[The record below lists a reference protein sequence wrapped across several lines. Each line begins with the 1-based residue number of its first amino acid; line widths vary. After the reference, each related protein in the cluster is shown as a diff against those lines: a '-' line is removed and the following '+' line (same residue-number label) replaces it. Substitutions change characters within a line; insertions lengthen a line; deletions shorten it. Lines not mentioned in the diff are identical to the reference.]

1 MKRFT
6 NGICV
11 LLVCVMVLSTAAIA
25 AEPVEPRG
33 SDFFLYS
40 SVYFWRKTG
49 QTYEIW
55 FDVLGTDIMLEL
67 GARKIVVQR
76 STDGENWVTARTI
89 LKEDYP
95 QMTEANSLRYANCVT
110 FAATNGYCYR
120 AIVYLYARNSTGIG
134 SMMETTAVLDL
145 R

>member
-1 MKRFT
+1 MKRLT
-6 NGICV
+6 KGISV
-11 LLVCVMVLSTAAIA
+11 LLVCIMLLSTVAIA

-55 FDVLGTDIMLEL
+55 FDVLTKGIMQEL

-76 STDGENWVTARTI
+76 STDGINWVTARTI

-95 QMTEANSLRYANCVT
+95 NMTTLDDLQYSNCVT

-120 AIVYLYARNSTGIG
+120 AAVYLYARNSTGFG
-134 SMMETTAVLDL
+134 SMCETTAILDL

>member
-1 MKRFT
+1 MKRLT
-6 NGICV
+6 KGICV
-11 LLVCVMVLSTAAIA
+11 LLVCVMVLSTVAIA

-33 SDFFLYS
+33 SDFFAYS
-40 SVYFWRKTG
+40 CVYFWRKTG

-55 FDVLGTDIMLEL
+55 FDVTTKGIMQEV
-67 GARKIVVQR
+67 GARKIIVQR

-95 QMTEANSLRYANCVT
+95 HMTTLDDFQYTNCVT

-120 AIVYLYARNSTGIG
+120 AVVYLYARNSTGFG
-134 SMMETTAVLDL
+134 SMRETTTVLDL

>member
-1 MKRFT
+1 MKRLVK
-6 NGICV
+6 GISV
-11 LLVCVMVLSTAAIA
+11 LMVCIMVLSTVAIA

-33 SDFFLYS
+33 SDYFVFS

-55 FDVLGTDIMLEL
+55 FDVTTKGIMQEL

-76 STDGENWVTARTI
+76 STDGVNWVTARTI

-95 QMTEANSLRYANCVT
+95 QMTIADDFRYTNCVT

-120 AIVYLYARNSTGIG
+120 AIVYLYARNSTGFG

>member
-1 MKRFT
+1 MKRFVK
-6 NGICV
+6 GISV
-11 LLVCVMVLSTAAIA
+11 MLVCLMLLSTAAIA

-33 SDFFLYS
+33 SDFFAYS

-55 FDVLGTDIMLEL
+55 FDVTTKGMMQEV

-76 STDGENWVTARTI
+76 STDGANWVTARTI

-95 QMTEANSLRYANCVT
+95 HMTTTNNIGYANCVT

-120 AIVYLYARNSTGIG
+120 AIVYLYARNSTGVGI
-134 SMMETTAVLDL
+134 MRETTAMFDL

>member
-1 MKRFT
+1 MKRLT
-6 NGICV
+6 KGICV

-33 SDFFLYS
+33 SDFFVYS

-55 FDVLGTDIMLEL
+55 FDVTSKGNMLEL

-76 STDGENWVTARTI
+76 SVDGENWVTARTI

-95 QMTEANSLRYANCVT
+95 HMTEMDTFRYTNCVT

-134 SMMETTAVLDL
+134 SMMETTTVLDL

>member
-1 MKRFT
+1 MKRFIK
-6 NGICV
+6 GISV
-11 LLVCVMVLSTAAIA
+11 LLVCVMLLSTVAIA

-55 FDVLGTDIMLEL
+55 FDVTGKGTMQEL

-95 QMTEANSLRYANCVT
+95 QMTETNCVRYTNCVT

>member
-1 MKRFT
+1 MKRFVK
-6 NGICV
+6 GISV
-11 LLVCVMVLSTAAIA
+11 LLVCIMVLSTVAIA

-55 FDVLGTDIMLEL
+55 FDVTTKGIMDEL

-76 STDGENWVTARTI
+76 STDGVNWVTARTI

-95 QMTEANSLRYANCVT
+95 HMTTTDDLQYSNCVT

-120 AIVYLYARNSTGIG
+120 AIVYLYASNSTGFG
-134 SMMETTAVLDL
+134 SMRETTAMLDL

>member
-1 MKRFT
+1 MKRFIK
-6 NGICV
+6 GICV

-40 SVYFWRKTG
+40 SVFFWRKTG

-55 FDVLGTDIMLEL
+55 FDVLTKGTMQEL
-67 GARKIVVQR
+67 GARKIIVQR

-95 QMTEANSLRYANCVT
+95 HMTTTDNFDYANCVT

-120 AIVYLYARNSTGIG
+120 AIVYLYARNSTGMG